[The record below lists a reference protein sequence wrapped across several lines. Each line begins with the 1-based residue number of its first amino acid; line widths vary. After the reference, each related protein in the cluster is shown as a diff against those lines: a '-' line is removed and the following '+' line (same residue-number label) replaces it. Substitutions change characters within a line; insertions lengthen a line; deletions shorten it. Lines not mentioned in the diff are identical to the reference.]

1 MASLVAMA
9 SRRVSSITAYG
20 QNSCARLLTPA
31 LLLQMLLKLNPN
43 LSQTPFANAEMRT
56 VQLCE
61 MSPGKSGDKF
71 TGFTA
76 VKDWDTNQG
85 ATKEEL

>member
-1 MASLVAMA
+1 
-9 SRRVSSITAYG
+9 
-20 QNSCARLLTPA
+20 
-31 LLLQMLLKLNPN
+31 
-43 LSQTPFANAEMRT
+43 
-56 VQLCE
+56 